1 MTAMRNYLNK
11 KGQGIV
17 EYALLLAFIVG
28 IAVALQG
35 VGLKDAVVGVFDDV
49 AMVLAGNS
57 DGLDLSTSEGRH
69 AADLANMKK
78 FGIAMANEFSF
89 SSSVGARNKL
99 DSDGKFVS
107 QKNFSVLY
115 VFADGTADLYV
126 DGDAYTN
133 AFWLSDAISKAF
145 IDSMAR
151 EIHPDVLEMLMDE
164 MEDLP
169 MLERMKEVIAKK
181 KLRKMYAFIRMLR
194 KAKIQEIGKKLRA
207 LWMNRNIHAS
217 RGSTS
222 AVSDMMLLTMPTPPT
237 AQAANRS
244 LWQRGII
251 SGAVA

>member
-133 AFWLSDAISKAF
+133 AFWLSDAISNNDPRAALYLQTLNNAG
-145 IDSMAR
+145 IDITNKNAMRINSASDGS
-151 EIHPDVLEMLMDE
+151 ELQNGYAVVLN
-164 MEDLP
+164 
-169 MLERMKEVIAKK
+169 KK
-181 KLRKMYAFIRMLR
+181 GATYWSNNNNNFNADTYKTYHTSS
-194 KAKIQEIGKKLRA
+194 
-207 LWMNRNIHAS
+207 N
-217 RGSTS
+217 STS
-222 AVSDMMLLTMPTPPT
+222 SGNL
-237 AQAANRS
+237 AQYAEGYNV
-244 LWQRGII
+244 QTIYNNKI
-251 SGAVA
+251 SVD